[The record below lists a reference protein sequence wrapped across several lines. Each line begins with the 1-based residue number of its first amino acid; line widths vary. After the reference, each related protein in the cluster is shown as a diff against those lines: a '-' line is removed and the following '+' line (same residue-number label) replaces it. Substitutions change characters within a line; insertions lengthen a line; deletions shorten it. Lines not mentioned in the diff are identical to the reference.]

1 MKITRADLLKW
12 SDTASSKEEM
22 DTLLDCL
29 QSWVGAFPGDLEMKY
44 ILAQQLLSLDQFE
57 DGLALLQSI
66 ILVHPEFT
74 RAYTLLYQFS
84 PDDTVRNNFYEYVQ
98 YFNGKSDSKESWSY
112 ALLQA
117 KQYLDRGKIKESE
130 SSVLS
135 LLEAH
140 PENCLIAMLHLKI
153 IMRSDDEFSILQ
165 FAKIYQEK
173 WVECVFFRLVLGDYL
188 LRFGSEIQGMSQLRE
203 TVYRDHYAIV
213 AQGLWGTEN
222 PYQDLWPDTA
232 GFSIEKIDN
241 QILND
246 LQSKQP
252 SSKEKKETTPAIHR
266 EISAP
271 VHKGV
276 FAKPVYVILTSRS
289 GIEKKY
295 GEKTYEVILSRLQ
308 DLATY
313 VSMKD
318 NWSSVIF
325 IPDDKNHM
333 LQFGLNTIENND
345 AWEIKL
351 ALQDLAGY
359 FAEHDKKIGV
369 VLIVGGDEIIPFH
382 RLPNPTDDSDSEVLS
397 DNPYAAQDS
406 NYFVPEWAVGRF
418 PDEKGSDPGLLL
430 KQLRVAIQ
438 WHQKQNQQRSL
449 AERVGETLQFWNVFS
464 NIYQG
469 ISEKNNNYGYSTA
482 IWQRSSISAFR
493 PIGKANYLRTSP
505 PYNTNNLDALT
516 IAEADYAYFNLHG
529 IDDSPNWYGQKDIN
543 AGDDTPDFPVALQPS
558 HINLQAENPKVVFS
572 EACYGAYI
580 QEKTADEALS
590 LRFLSSAC
598 RVFVGSTCIAYGA
611 IYPPLIGADQ
621 LAYLFWSLIGKGYN
635 VGDAY
640 IRAKLNL
647 VKSIL
652 RRQGYLDGEDQKTLL
667 SFVLYGDPL
676 YYSEASS
683 EEHMIQEDEKIME
696 SYQVVNDQELENVAL
711 PKISA
716 DILSNVK
723 EVVKEYL
730 PGIEGADLS
739 IREKQMKILHA
750 VKNAK
755 GAVTMQ
761 DQLSNRV
768 FLTYTKSFPV
778 RNNQIK
784 QYTRVTLDD
793 HGKMIKLSV
802 SK

>member
-12 SDTASSKEEM
+12 SDTASSQEELSV
-22 DTLLDCL
+22 LLECL
-29 QSWVGAFPGDLEMKY
+29 QTWVSAFPGDLEMKY
-44 ILAQQLLSLDQFE
+44 ILAQQLLAQDQF
-57 DGLALLQSI
+57 DAGIALLQS
-66 ILVHPEFT
+66 LVSIHPEFS

-84 PDDTVRNNFYEYVQ
+84 ADDTARENYYEYIQ
-98 YFNGKSDSKESWSY
+98 YFNEKSESKESWSY
-112 ALLQA
+112 SLLQA
-117 KQYLDRGKIKESE
+117 KQYLDRGKIKEAE

-135 LLEAH
+135 LLETH
-140 PENCLIAMLHLKI
+140 PENCLVAILHLRI
-153 IMRSDDEFSILQ
+153 IMSGADEFSILQ
-165 FAKIYQEK
+165 FARLYQEK
-173 WVECVFFRLVLGDYL
+173 WAECAFFRLVLGSTLFKY
-188 LRFGSEIQGMSQLRE
+188 GAEIQAMSQLRE
-203 TVYRDHYAIV
+203 AVFRDHFGIV
-213 AQGLWGTEN
+213 AQEVWGAEN
-222 PYQDLWPDTA
+222 PYHDLWPDTA
-232 GFSIEKIDN
+232 GFAIEKTDS
-241 QILND
+241 QLLAA
-246 LQSKQP
+246 LQNKIPSPKEQKNTTQP
-252 SSKEKKETTPAIHR
+252 IRREPA
-266 EISAP
+266 AP
-271 VHKGV
+271 VRKGI

-313 VSMKD
+313 VGMKD
-318 NWSSVIF
+318 NWSSVIL
-325 IPDDKNHM
+325 IPDDKNYM
-333 LQFGLNTIENND
+333 LQFGLNAIENND
-345 AWEIKL
+345 AWQIKL
-351 ALQDLAGY
+351 ALQDLSNY
-359 FAEHDKKIGV
+359 FADHDKKIGA
-369 VLIVGGDEIIPFH
+369 VLIVGGDEIVPFH
-382 RLPNPTDDSDSEVLS
+382 RLPNPTDDADSEVLS

-406 NYFVPEWAVGRF
+406 NYFVAEWAVGRF

-543 AGDDTPDFPVALQPS
+543 ASDDTPDFPVALQPS
-558 HINLQAENPKVVFS
+558 HINLQAENPKVIFS

-755 GAVTMQ
+755 GAVTIQ